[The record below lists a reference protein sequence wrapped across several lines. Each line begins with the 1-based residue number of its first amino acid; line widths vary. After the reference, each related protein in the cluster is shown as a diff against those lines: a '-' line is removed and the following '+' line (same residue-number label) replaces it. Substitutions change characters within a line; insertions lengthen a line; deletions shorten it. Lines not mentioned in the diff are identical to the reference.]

1 MQGKGSI
8 SDGVKNVEGFL
19 HMAARDVFQEIRKQS
34 DREFVV
40 RVSVIEIYNEE
51 VRDLLDHGAPLTIR
65 QDPRKG
71 VFVNAIKEKTSNL
84 RRLYA
89 TMSKGEANRTIA
101 STSLNKRS
109 SRSHTI
115 FSINVESTA
124 NSRPTRKSRES
135 DIIRSA
141 TLNLVDLAGSESVR
155 HRDAKKRSS
164 AKRKIEGGSI
174 NKRYVLIYW
183 NETNNLVFLPH
194 L

>member
-51 VRDLLDHGAPLTIR
+51 VRDLLSNGGPLSIR
-65 QDPRKG
+65 QDPKKG
-71 VFVNAIKEKTSNL
+71 VFVNATKEKAPNL
-84 RRLYA
+84 RKLYA
-89 TMSKGEANRTIA
+89 TMSKGEFNRTVA

-124 NSRPTRKSRES
+124 NIRPARRSKAS

-155 HRDAKKRSS
+155 HRDSVKKAS
-164 AKRKIEGGSI
+164 AKRRNEGGSI
-174 NKRYVLIYW
+174 NKRYAFICL
-183 NETNNLVFLPH
+183 E
-194 L
+194 